1 MSAMP
6 ATELTCDSDIELV
19 RALRSVGVLSGLRQD
34 DPGDTPG
41 PQRTAPASR
50 RDTPDVRHAALTPR
64 RDTPAARSGRPRDT
78 PVAPLRLTRR
88 GRVVVALAAALL
100 VTVVSL
106 LLARRGAGDERRS
119 VSARGAGEPRP
130 GDRPPGPEPVVGG
143 RERGSRP
150 GHPRRHPADH
160 RPQFAE
166 RRHCVRR
173 PAALGPARLSPRLRP
188 NTRLIRNALSPPA
201 AALVTTSGRDTP
213 ARRPQPHGGLDFR
226 VRPSRPLAS

>member
-19 RALRSVGVLSGLRQD
+19 RALRSVGVLSGLRED

-41 PQRTAPASR
+41 PQQTAPASR

-100 VTVVSL
+100 VTMVSL
-106 LLARRGAGDERRS
+106 LLAGVAQATNHGPSPRA
-119 VSARGAGEPRP
+119 AREGLVQVVVRP
-130 GDRPPGPEPVVGG
+130 GQSLWSVAESADPGQDTRAVIQQIIDLNSLTGDTVFAGQQLWVP
-143 RERGSRP
+143 RG
-150 GHPRRHPADH
+150 
-160 RPQFAE
+160 
-166 RRHCVRR
+166 
-173 PAALGPARLSPRLRP
+173 
-188 NTRLIRNALSPPA
+188 
-201 AALVTTSGRDTP
+201 
-213 ARRPQPHGGLDFR
+213 
-226 VRPSRPLAS
+226 